1 MSERARREKSS
12 GIYIIPLRRVYWA
25 GSRRDRGRRA
35 IKYIRRFLERHLHAK
50 KVLLDP
56 LINVYIHMYKI
67 EKPPRYIAVRFMRID
82 EGVYKAAIA
91 IPVKQR

>member
-1 MSERARREKSS
+1 MSEKGE

-35 IKYIRRFLERHLHAK
+35 IKFIRRFLERHLHAR

-56 LINVYIHMYKI
+56 LINMYIHRFRI

-82 EGVYKAAIA
+82 EGVYKAMLA
-91 IPVKQR
+91 IPIRKR